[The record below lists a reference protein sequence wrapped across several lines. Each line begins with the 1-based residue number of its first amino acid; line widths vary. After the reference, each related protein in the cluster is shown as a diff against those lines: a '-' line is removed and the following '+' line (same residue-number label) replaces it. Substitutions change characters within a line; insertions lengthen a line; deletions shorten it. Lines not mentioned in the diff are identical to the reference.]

1 MRTVANSMGS
11 WGARY
16 AQDVERSVNY
26 YNWLNSKQK
35 VRTRQMTEEEI
46 EKIFGDNPNYIQDIT
61 IDEVEDEQS

>member
-1 MRTVANSMGS
+1 MGS

-16 AQDVERSVNY
+16 TQDVERSVDY

-46 EKIFGDNPNYIQDIT
+46 QKIFGSNPDCIKDIT
-61 IDEVEDEQS
+61 IDEVKDEN